1 MKEFK
6 EKYISYIDKNLAELN
21 RLIETYKADNR
32 KDEAN
37 LEKVK
42 ANIYEVFRI
51 IFLSDL
57 KQLEEKNIVDANNQS
72 IYEGLLK
79 RFDTIQATW
88 RISLDKATEHGDIT
102 RQVIEENKLAVAEK
116 LKSEFLSLI
125 N

>member
-57 KQLEEKNIVDANNQS
+57 KQLE
-72 IYEGLLK
+72 
-79 RFDTIQATW
+79 
-88 RISLDKATEHGDIT
+88 
-102 RQVIEENKLAVAEK
+102 
-116 LKSEFLSLI
+116 
-125 N
+125 